1 MRKSKII
8 AGEIELSDDQSVEPV
23 VASELGQGVE
33 EEAFMNEP
41 VTVLLAETTD
51 ENLNPMPVLS
61 VNGTC
66 QPLLRG
72 VPTVIK
78 RKYVEVLAR
87 CKETKYNQRT
97 ANPMEP
103 DRIEM
108 VARTALSYPFQVIDD
123 KNPKGATWLRGVL
136 AEAA

>member
-123 KNPKGATWLRGVL
+123 KNPKGATWLRAVL